1 MIMLCNLDFPNKEL
15 YVNHI
20 NKKYKD
26 YFEILEKELIENNN
40 LTMINVFRENGF
52 KLYESGLENSKDIK
66 TKVKRKLY

>member
-20 NKKYKD
+20 NKQYKD
-26 YFEILEKELIENNN
+26 YFEILEKELIENND

-66 TKVKRKLY
+66 TKRKLY